1 MTVEKGKL
9 APEQVRQKIAQLS
22 PWFHNLDL
30 NGIQTAPDHFLGDY
44 PEVKWRNFANAIP
57 SDLRGKSVLDI
68 GCNAGFYSMEMKRR
82 GADLVVGIDSDPRYL
97 AQARLAAEV
106 SELEIEF
113 HQFSVY
119 DVARLGRKFD
129 LVLFLGVFYHLRHP
143 LLALDVIHE
152 HVARDL
158 VVFQSLQR
166 GSDQTMPIRDDYLF
180 WETEIFKRPE
190 FPRMY
195 FIEKNYSGDPTNW
208 WFPNR
213 SCVEAV
219 LRSAGFDIL
228 QNPEEEVFICRRK
241 ELPESLAVY
250 PATQEVQDD

>member
-1 MTVEKGKL
+1 
-9 APEQVRQKIAQLS
+9 
-22 PWFHNLDL
+22 
-30 NGIQTAPDHFLGDY
+30 
-44 PEVKWRNFANAIP
+44 
-57 SDLRGKSVLDI
+57 
-68 GCNAGFYSMEMKRR
+68 
-82 GADLVVGIDSDPRYL
+82 
-97 AQARLAAEV
+97 V

-119 DVARLGRKFD
+119 DVVRLGRKFD